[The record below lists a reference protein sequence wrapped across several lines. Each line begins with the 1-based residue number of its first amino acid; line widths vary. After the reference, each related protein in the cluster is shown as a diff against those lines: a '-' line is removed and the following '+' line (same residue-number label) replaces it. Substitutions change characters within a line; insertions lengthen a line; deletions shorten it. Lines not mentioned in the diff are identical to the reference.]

1 MGQKVNPIGFRTG
14 FIEKWKSCWFANSD
28 NYGNLVSEDFKIRC
42 YISKFFG
49 RNNVHYVEIERNFG
63 VIIIY
68 LRCLN
73 SGVIIGEK
81 GEKINTITKNLE
93 KMLNCVVQINVVR
106 EKKEFLTAKMV
117 ALDIESQVNQRIPYK
132 KAIKHAIDNA
142 TRLHIPGIKIFIS
155 GRLGGAEIARKER
168 FSSGKVPAHTLRA
181 DIDYNCGTIETIY
194 GTLGLK
200 VWLYKGEIYKKP
212 AVLLSLKD
220 NKNVAGEDNKGKLNG
235 NFASK
240 RNFRKNK

>member
-28 NYGNLVSEDFKIRC
+28 SYGDLVSEDFKIRC

-49 RNNVHYVEIERNFG
+49 KSNVHYVEIERNFG

-81 GEKINTITKNLE
+81 GEKINTVTKNLE

-181 DIDYNCGTIETIY
+181 NIDYNCGTIETIY

-200 VWLYKGEIYKKP
+200 VWLYKGEVYKKP
-212 AVLLSLKD
+212 TVLLSLKD
-220 NKNVAGEDNKGKLNG
+220 NKNAGGDENKSKLNG
-235 NFASK
+235 NFANK
-240 RNFRKNK
+240 RNFKKK

>member
-28 NYGNLVSEDFKIRC
+28 SYGDLVSEDFKIRC

-49 RNNVHYVEIERNFG
+49 KSNVHYVEIERNFG
-63 VIIIY
+63 VII
-68 LRCLN
+68 
-73 SGVIIGEK
+73 GEK
-81 GEKINTITKNLE
+81 GEKINTVTKNLE

-117 ALDIESQVNQRIPYK
+117 ALDIESQANQRIPYK

-181 DIDYNCGTIETIY
+181 NIDYNCGTIETIY

-200 VWLYKGEIYKKP
+200 VWLYKGEVYKKP
-212 AVLLSLKD
+212 TVLLSLKD
-220 NKNVAGEDNKGKLNG
+220 NENVGGDANKSKLNG
-235 NFASK
+235 NFANK
-240 RNFRKNK
+240 RNFKKK

>member
-14 FIEKWKSCWFANSD
+14 FIEKWKSCWFAGTD
-28 NYGNLVSEDFKIRC
+28 NYGDLIAEDFKVRC
-42 YISKFFG
+42 YINDFFG
-49 RNNVHYVEIERNFG
+49 KDNVHYVEIERNYG

-81 GEKINTITKNLE
+81 GEKINAGTKNLE
-93 KMLNCVVQINVVR
+93 KMLKCVVQINVVK
-106 EKKEFLTAKMV
+106 EKPDVLTAKMV
-117 ALDIESQVNQRIPYK
+117 TLDIESQVNQRIPYK

-181 DIDYNCGTIETIY
+181 NIDYNCGTIETIY
-194 GTLGLK
+194 GTLGIK
-200 VWLYKGEIYKKP
+200 VWLYKGEIYKRP
-212 AVLLSLKD
+212 SVLLTLKD
-220 NKNVAGEDNKGKLNG
+220 EKQEGLNKNKGGIKFVNNKRGFK
-235 NFASK
+235 K
-240 RNFRKNK
+240 K